1 MKISFVSLVLFFSLN
16 DLSSQEYTI
25 GIPQVEYTEIQD
37 YYFVG
42 QEVQCTAR
50 VYSYGLVDDL
60 CAIYYEIFKDD
71 FSSPVVNLTQY
82 GNAKFTIRSQGTNY
96 VTQEITQ
103 GNGYFST
110 QALWTTYIAF
120 TLGIFDNWCT
130 SRNRPVALSMT
141 FTEPGLYKFNAEIQK
156 CSNSGSSVFTSFTSN
171 GNEGCGEA
179 GTSHAD
185 KVASTCTSPQT
196 LFSDEIIIPVC
207 DENQITFI
215 EGETEYCPGDEL
227 FLTYAIGNN
236 DDEIDEFLLPE
247 WVNVDIDMDTKIA
260 SLSGIIPDYDEE
272 NSIIEFEVKSIS
284 SYNPIACPGASINQY
299 ITIKPSHL
307 KTLNIEICEGESYEF
322 AGSIYTEST
331 NTSYSY
337 INDFACDSIVNLNLI
352 VYPTYTETISIGICD
367 NEVYEFAGVELNETG
382 EYSHTFE
389 SINGCDSIVNLNLLV
404 YPTYTETLNVEI
416 CEGEYY
422 EFAGQN
428 LSESGEYSHSFE
440 SIFACDSI
448 VNLNLTLNPITI
460 TNLYEEICEGDT
472 YFFNNEELSE
482 AGEYQMLIE
491 NIYACND
498 ITNLNL
504 EVNPNYNIILNKQ
517 ICEGDSYEFDGITY
531 LENTNITKT
540 FTSFY
545 GCDSIINLNLE
556 FVELFEINLNE
567 SICEGEVY
575 EFAGEEL
582 NETGEYSHIFES
594 IFACDS
600 IVNLNLTVYPTYN
613 QNLNIEICEGEV
625 YEFAGEDL
633 IETGEYS
640 HIFES
645 IYACDS
651 IVNLNLT
658 VYPT

>member
-1 MKISFVSLVLFFSLN
+1 MKEIIVKISFVSLVLFFSLN

-96 VTQEITQ
+96 VTQQITE
-103 GNGYFST
+103 GSGYFSVKP
-110 QALWTTYIAF
+110 LFTTYKAF
-120 TLGIFDNWCT
+120 TLGIFDNWCV

-156 CSNSGSSVFTSFTSN
+156 CSNSGTGLLGQSFTSN

-185 KVASTCTSPQT
+185 KAASSCNNPQA
-196 LFSDEIIIPVC
+196 LFSDEIIISVC
-207 DENQITFI
+207 DENQIAFI
-215 EGETEYCPGDEL
+215 DGETEYCSGDEL
-227 FLTYAIGNN
+227 FLTYSIGNN
-236 DDEIDEFLLPE
+236 DDGIDEFLLPE
-247 WVNVDIDMDTKIA
+247 WVNVDINLDTKTA

-272 NSIIEFEVKSIS
+272 NSTIEFDVKSIS
-284 SYNPIACPGASINQY
+284 SNNPISCPGASINQY
-299 ITIKPSHL
+299 VVIKPSHL
-307 KTLNIEICEGESYEF
+307 KTLDIEICEGEFYEF
-322 AGSIYTEST
+322 AGNIYTEST
-331 NTSYSY
+331 SESFNYN
-337 INDFACDSIVNLNLI
+337 NDYGCDSIVNLNLI
-352 VYPTYTETISIGICD
+352 
-367 NEVYEFAGVELNETG
+367 
-382 EYSHTFE
+382 
-389 SINGCDSIVNLNLLV
+389 V

-582 NETGEYSHIFES
+582 SETGEYSHIFES
-594 IFACDS
+594 I
-600 IVNLNLTVYPTYN
+600 
-613 QNLNIEICEGEV
+613 IC
-625 YEFAGEDL
+625 L
-633 IETGEYS
+633 
-640 HIFES
+640 
-645 IYACDS
+645 
-651 IVNLNLT
+651 
-658 VYPT
+658 

>member
-1 MKISFVSLVLFFSLN
+1 MIIVRICLISILFLININTLF
-16 DLSSQEYTI
+16 SQEYTI
-25 GIPQVEYTEIQD
+25 GIPEVHYTEIED

-42 QEVQCTAR
+42 QEVKCTTK

-71 FSSPVVNLTQY
+71 FSAAIEDLTLY
-82 GNAKFTIRSQGTNY
+82 GNASFTIRGQGSDY

-272 NSIIEFEVKSIS
+272 NSTIEFEVKSIS
-284 SYNPIACPGASINQY
+284 SYNPENCPGAVINQS
-299 ITIKPSHL
+299 ITILPSENSFENVEICQGNSYTFFGEEFSYAGDYQIIVENSYGCDDRYNL
-307 KTLNIEICEGESYEF
+307 SLSVNPVYDNTLNIQVCENGSYEF
-322 AGSIYTEST
+322 AGENYT
-331 NTSYSY
+331 
-337 INDFACDSIVNLNLI
+337 
-352 VYPTYTETISIGICD
+352 
-367 NEVYEFAGVELNETG
+367 
-382 EYSHTFE
+382 
-389 SINGCDSIVNLNLLV
+389 
-404 YPTYTETLNVEI
+404 
-416 CEGEYY
+416 
-422 EFAGQN
+422 
-428 LSESGEYSHSFE
+428 
-440 SIFACDSI
+440 
-448 VNLNLTLNPITI
+448 
-460 TNLYEEICEGDT
+460 
-472 YFFNNEELSE
+472 
-482 AGEYQMLIE
+482 
-491 NIYACND
+491 
-498 ITNLNL
+498 
-504 EVNPNYNIILNKQ
+504 
-517 ICEGDSYEFDGITY
+517 
-531 LENTNITKT
+531 ENTNITHT
-540 FTSFY
+540 FTTVH

-556 FVELFEINLNE
+556 FVELFEKNLNE
-567 SICEGEVY
+567 AICEGESY
-575 EFAGEEL
+575 FIGDEEIF
-582 NETGEYSHIFES
+582 ETGEYSYTFES
-594 IFACDS
+594 INGCDS
-600 IVNLNLTVYPTYN
+600 IVNLNLTVNPTNEITLNETIN
-613 QNLNIEICEGEV
+613 QGETFIIN
-625 YEFAGEDL
+625 EEELTEAGEYTFNL
-633 IETGEYS
+633 VNEFG
-640 HIFES
+640 
-645 IYACDS
+645 CDS
-651 IVNLNLT
+651 IINLNLT
-658 VYPT
+658 VITKILSLETLENQISVYPNPTNTILYINIDERINSMIFISLTDISGKVIINNQKYSNNESIDLSSLKAGIYFLNIYKNTDRIATKLIMKE